1 MLLTTIISLP
11 SFSTYSYHNYINV
24 TFSNE
29 SIKNMDRSYKQRI
42 CFEMLIFA
50 NSIRETYSKHLT
62 RVTQI
67 PTSAYFSLS
76 HGGLFLVILQALAQI
91 LLIKYYDRFH
101 FFGNKGKKLCFS
113 LTKISNNLFFRLILY
128 YVGIGVTALVFG
140 YIQISFGVM
149 TAARQTK
156 RIQKQFFHSIL
167 SQDTSWFD
175 SCGIGELNTRMTE

>member
-42 CFEMLIFA
+42 CFEMLIFS
-50 NSIRETYSKHLT
+50 NSIRQTYSKRLT

-140 YIQISFGVM
+140 YIQISFGVNDCSS
-149 TAARQTK
+149 TDQENSKTVFSFNFVSGH
-156 RIQKQFFHSIL
+156 QL
-167 SQDTSWFD
+167 V
-175 SCGIGELNTRMTE
+175 